1 MPELPEVQTIVDD
14 LNKKIKGRVITDIW
28 TDAPSLIKEPFA
40 RFKKGIVG
48 RKIIQIDRRAKN
60 ILIYL
65 DSGKLLLVHLRM
77 TGHLLIGHWEFEKI
91 GKALKPVV
99 LKNGSLAEKVNS
111 YLHVIFSLDDGRML
125 ALSDLRK
132 FAKVV
137 FGDIDQVGTS
147 AKLADLGPEATEV
160 GFEAFQNI
168 LKSSKKPVKKLLMD
182 QDEIAGIGNIYSD
195 EILFD
200 AKIHPLSLANSLI
213 FDRQKQ
219 LYDSMRKILEK
230 AIKLRGASVSD
241 FRDTEG
247 EEGFYALQSLVYRH
261 EAEPCPRGCPGK
273 IKRIK
278 ISGRSSYFCPGCQKL

>member
-14 LNKKIKGRVITDIW
+14 LNKKIKDRVIIDVW
-28 TDAPSLIKEPFA
+28 TNAPNLIKEPFA
-40 RFKKGIVG
+40 KFKKGIVG
-48 RKIIQIDRRAKN
+48 RKIIRIDRQAKN

-77 TGHLLIGHWEFEKI
+77 TGHLLIGHWGFKKA
-91 GKALKPVV
+91 GKVLRPVN
-99 LKNGSLAEKVNS
+99 LESGSLAEKANS

-132 FAKVV
+132 FAKIV
-137 FGDIDQVGTS
+137 FGDIDKVTAS
-147 AKLADLGPEATEV
+147 EKLGDLGPEAIEV
-160 GFEAFQNI
+160 GLEEFGNI
-168 LKSSKKPVKKLLMD
+168 LRSSKKPIKKLLMD
-182 QDEIAGIGNIYSD
+182 QQEIAGIGNIYSD

-200 AKIHPLSLANSLI
+200 AKIHPLALANSLI
-213 FDRQKQ
+213 LDRQKQ
-219 LYDSMRKILEK
+219 LYHSMRKILEK

-261 EAEPCPRGCPGK
+261 EAEPCPKGCPGK
-273 IKRIK
+273 VKRIK
-278 ISGRSSYFCPGCQKL
+278 IGGRSSYLCPVCQKL